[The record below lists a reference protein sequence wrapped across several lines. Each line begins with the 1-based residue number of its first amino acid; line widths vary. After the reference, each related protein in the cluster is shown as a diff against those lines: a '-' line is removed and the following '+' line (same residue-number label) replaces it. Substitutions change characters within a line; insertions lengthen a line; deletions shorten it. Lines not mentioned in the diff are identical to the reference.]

1 LRTGLDFQLFSTL
14 QEPRHKKTNE
24 FKENEN
30 VDALPLS
37 PKIYILKMRNEKY
50 TSYSK
55 RFWKSDVVSKRS
67 ETYPTL
73 VYALADMHYAIL
85 NTNFLYHMCG
95 PMGATMNSHPHIYGV
110 HATTLKLKTLKF

>member
-55 RFWKSDVVSKRS
+55 RF
-67 ETYPTL
+67 
-73 VYALADMHYAIL
+73 
-85 NTNFLYHMCG
+85 
-95 PMGATMNSHPHIYGV
+95 
-110 HATTLKLKTLKF
+110 